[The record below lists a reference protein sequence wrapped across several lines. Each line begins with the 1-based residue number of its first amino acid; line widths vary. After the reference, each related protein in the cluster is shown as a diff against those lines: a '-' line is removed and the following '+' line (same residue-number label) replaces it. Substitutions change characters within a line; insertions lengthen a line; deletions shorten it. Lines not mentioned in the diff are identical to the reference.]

1 MHGTMGIFRLIG
13 LAWPEACD
21 IVCVV
26 LVPFGHNIVKIL
38 ESTLG
43 QATRATV
50 QPMSRGAS
58 LRKKNCSCPLSQTLR
73 CTVVLPVAYCGRR
86 SRPLSLRV
94 RRCRVFVF
102 GLGVICASM
111 ACCGVFR
118 RLIVIMHCYRLLPTW
133 LLS

>member
-1 MHGTMGIFRLIG
+1 MHGTLSIFRLIG

-50 QPMSRGAS
+50 QLDEQGGF
-58 LRKKNCSCPLSQTLR
+58 LEKKEL
-73 CTVVLPVAYCGRR
+73 
-86 SRPLSLRV
+86 
-94 RRCRVFVF
+94 
-102 GLGVICASM
+102 
-111 ACCGVFR
+111 
-118 RLIVIMHCYRLLPTW
+118 LLPFESNFEVHGCVTCC
-133 LLS
+133 LLRTQV